1 MNREQERIRFN
12 NDCANLFDKVEDAF
26 DKWHE
31 ELNDQ
36 DTYDRV
42 EISVPPVLFRLLAS
56 HFARHYD
63 VTDES
68 IAYFQHLLKTEIEE
82 AHLDNIKHEAKCAES
97 MVQA

>member
-1 MNREQERIRFN
+1 MNREQEKIRFS

-31 ELNDQ
+31 ELNGQ

-42 EISVPPVLFRLLAS
+42 ELSVPPVLFKLLAS
-56 HFARHYD
+56 HFAHHFD
-63 VTDES
+63 VNDES
-68 IAYFQHLLKTEIEE
+68 IAYFLNLLKTEIKEV
-82 AHLDNIKHEAKCAES
+82 HLDNIKHEAKCAES

>member
-42 EISVPPVLFRLLAS
+42 QMSVPPVLFKLLAS
-56 HFARHYD
+56 HFAHHCN
-63 VTDES
+63 VNDES
-68 IAYFQHLLKTEIEE
+68 IADFLSLLKREIK
-82 AHLDNIKHEAKCAES
+82 AVHLDNIKHEAECAEN